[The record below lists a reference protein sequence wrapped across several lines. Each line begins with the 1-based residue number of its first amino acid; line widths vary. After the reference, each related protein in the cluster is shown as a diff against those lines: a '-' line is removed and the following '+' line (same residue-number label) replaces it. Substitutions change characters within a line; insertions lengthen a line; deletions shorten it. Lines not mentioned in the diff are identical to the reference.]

1 MMSREVSSSTGQVY
15 GLQRVTCIW
24 GVSRATVYRHRRPA
38 AAVARKRP
46 GPQGPTSDEGLVA
59 AIRQLLRDSP
69 FHGEGYRKL
78 WARLRMAGIR
88 TSRRRVLRLMREH
101 GLLAHQRVGRPRG
114 SKAHD
119 GTITTERVDAMW
131 GSDLTSVM
139 TGEGQA
145 AVFVAVDHCSVECVG
160 IHASR
165 RADRFQAL
173 EPLRQGVRE
182 RFGSFAKGA
191 AAGLQLR
198 HDHGSQYVSHHFQNE
213 IRFLGIQ
220 SSPAFVREPEGN
232 GCAERFIRTLKEN
245 LLWVRRF
252 ETVEELRLALIAFQR
267 TYNQSWII
275 ERHGYKT
282 PAQVR
287 AEQSGQLLMAA

>member
-1 MMSREVSSSTGQVY
+1 M
-15 GLQRVTCIW
+15 
-24 GVSRATVYRHRRPA
+24 
-38 AAVARKRP
+38 
-46 GPQGPTSDEGLVA
+46 SDEGLVV
-59 AIRQLLRDSP
+59 AIQQLLTDSP

-78 WARLRMAGIR
+78 WARLRFAGIR

-101 GLLAHQRVGRPRG
+101 GLLAHQRAGRPHGPR
-114 SKAHD
+114 AHD
-119 GTITTERVDAMW
+119 GTITTERIDVMW

-139 TGEGQA
+139 TGKGQA
-145 AVFVAVDHCSVECVG
+145 AVFIAVDHCSAECVG
-160 IHASR
+160 IHASG
-165 RADRFQAL
+165 RADRFEAL
-173 EPLRQGVRE
+173 EPVRQGVRE

-198 HDHGSQYVSHHFQNE
+198 HDHGSQYVSHHFQAE
-213 IRFLGIQ
+213 LRFLGIQ

-252 ETVEELRLALIAFQR
+252 DTVEEPRLALLAFR
-267 TYNQSWII
+267 RIYNQSWII
-275 ERHGYKT
+275 ERHGYRT

-287 AEQSGQLLMAA
+287 ADQIGQLPMAA